1 MTAIL
6 SIPVWVILSAVIFAS
21 SSWALEWSD
30 TLSVEI
36 NAQGVGIINTLLI
49 LSFPHTH
56 VHDVLTDYARWPALF
71 PHKPK
76 MNSIVREPDRTL
88 VDMNIPA
95 FLLPLELHLV
105 TATRKCSPFES
116 RPNW

>member
-21 SSWALEWSD
+21 SSWALEQSD

-36 NAQGVGIINTLLI
+36 NAQGVGIIKTLFI

-76 MNSIVREPDRTL
+76 MNSIVREP
-88 VDMNIPA
+88 IEP
-95 FLLPLELHLV
+95 
-105 TATRKCSPFES
+105 
-116 RPNW
+116 WWI